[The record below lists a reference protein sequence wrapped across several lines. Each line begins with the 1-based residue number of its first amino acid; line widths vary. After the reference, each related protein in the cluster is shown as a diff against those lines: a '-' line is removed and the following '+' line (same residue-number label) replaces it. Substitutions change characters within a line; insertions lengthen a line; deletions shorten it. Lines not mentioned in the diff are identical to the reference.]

1 MEKCVTLEDFLKG
14 EPGEG
19 AEGDK
24 GYKERPFV
32 FINAA
37 MSADGKIATID
48 RTQTR
53 ISGKSDLERV
63 DALKAECDAIM
74 IGIGTVLADNPSLT
88 VKSKKNRGKRVSTGK
103 DENPLRVV
111 VDSKARTPV
120 DADLLDKGVGKRI
133 IAISQQAIVEDVGKL
148 GEKADVLV
156 CGSAEVDLKKLLY
169 VLWQNGVRRV
179 MVEGGARLNWSL
191 LSQQLVDE
199 VYTYVGNVILGGET
213 APTLVDGPGFGDR
226 DAPVKLKLLRIE
238 RLEEGVLLKWG
249 VLHDE
254 EADKRKAE
262 DDKEGIG
269 ELIGAETENETT

>member
-1 MEKCVTLEDFLKG
+1 MKS

-19 AEGDK
+19 AEEVYEK
-24 GYKERPFV
+24 IERPFV

-53 ISGKSDLERV
+53 ISGKRDLERV
-63 DALKAECDAIM
+63 DSLKAECDAIM
-74 IGIGTVLADNPSLT
+74 VGIGTVLADNPSLT
-88 VKSKKNRGKRVSTGK
+88 VKSKKHRGKRMSTGK

-120 DADLLDKGVGKRI
+120 DADILDKGVGKRI

-156 CGSAEVDLKKLLY
+156 CGRDEVDLKKLLY

-199 VYTYVGNVILGGET
+199 IYTYVGNMILGGET
-213 APTLVDGPGFGDR
+213 APTLVDGPGFGER
-226 DAPVKLKLLRIE
+226 DAPVKLELLRVE
-238 RLEEGVLLKWG
+238 KLDEGVLLKWC
-249 VLHDE
+249 VLHDKE
-254 EADKRKAE
+254 EEPKADE
-262 DDKEGIG
+262 EEVGLLDK
-269 ELIGAETENETT
+269 LLGAETEDETT

>member
-1 MEKCVTLEDFLKG
+1 MKSK
-14 EPGEG
+14 PGEG
-19 AEGDK
+19 AEEDK
-24 GYKERPFV
+24 NYKERPFV

-37 MSADGKIATID
+37 MSADGKIATVD

-53 ISGKSDLERV
+53 ISGKRDLERV

-88 VKSKKNRGKRVSTGK
+88 VKSKKHRGRRMSTGK

-120 DADLLDKGVGKRI
+120 DADLLDKGMGKRI

-156 CGSAEVDLKKLLY
+156 CGREEVDLKKLLY
-169 VLWQNGVRRV
+169 VLWQNGVRRL

-199 VYTYVGNVILGGET
+199 IYTYVGNMILGGET
-213 APTLVDGPGFGDR
+213 APTLVDGAGFGDR
-226 DAPVKLKLLRIE
+226 AAPVKLKLLRIE
-238 RLEEGVLLKWG
+238 RLDEGVLLKWG

-254 EADKRKAE
+254 EADKQKAE
-262 DDKEGIG
+262 VEKEGIE
-269 ELIGAETENETT
+269 ELLGAEPENETT